1 MNIFSLFVFIHV
13 LSATV
18 LFSSGIITAIVM
30 VEAFIRKHPKDMA
43 LASQRVVKAD
53 WFMTLPSAITQAVTG
68 IILVHIMHIA
78 FSTLWVVWSII
89 LYSLSIILWIIV
101 VQLQIHIAE
110 LAQSAYEQRT
120 PFPQKGWGYFKWW
133 VALGWPTFLCFLLI
147 FWLMVTRPI

>member
-1 MNIFSLFVFIHV
+1 MSIFSLFVFIHV

-18 LFSSGIITAIVM
+18 LFASGIITAIVM

-53 WFMTLPSAITQAVTG
+53 WFMTLPSAIIQAVTG
-68 IILVHIMHIA
+68 IILVHIMHIP

-110 LAQSAYEQRT
+110 LAQIAHEQQI
-120 PFPQKGWGYFKWW
+120 PFPQKGWSYFKWW